1 MINMSDAASF
11 SDESQD
17 SRPRSALPAPSDGRP
32 PRTLVLLPPAASK
45 DEAPRWSEARFADA
59 TPEGARASPTR
70 GRWRAAAS
78 LAAVVLIAAAAAAQF
93 HVLSAERGRTL
104 ALDRRLDAIAAQLQA
119 LDANRPHDDI
129 AGVKKSLADIKAS
142 AASAHDLGGAVGQL
156 TARVDRL
163 EKDQSNHLDRLDRDS
178 TQRLAEIAQRL
189 DKLEVKPAAPV
200 VAKTEVPKAAPAVSM
215 ETTGAI
221 EKPKP
226 RLRNFYLADIRNG
239 YAMIGGP
246 AGEFA
251 VAPGDNVPGGG
262 RVLRIE
268 RHGRDWVVVTTLGQI
283 ASSDD

>member
-1 MINMSDAASF
+1 MASMSDAAFS
-11 SDESQD
+11 SDESHD
-17 SRPRSALPAPSDGRP
+17 SAPRGALPAPIDEKRT
-32 PRTLVLLPPAASK
+32 RTLVLMPAPAPR
-45 DEAPRWSEARFADA
+45 DETPRWSEARFADA
-59 TPEGARASPTR
+59 PPEEPPTGR
-70 GRWRAAAS
+70 VSGRWRAAAS
-78 LAAVVLIAAAAAAQF
+78 LAAIVLFCAAAAAQI
-93 HVLSAERGRTL
+93 HIVSTERRQTR
-104 ALDRRLDAIAAQLQA
+104 ALDRRLDAIVAQLHA
-119 LDANRPHDDI
+119 LDANRPHDDL
-129 AGVKKSLADIKAS
+129 ASLKKSLADIKAS

-189 DKLEVKPAAPV
+189 EKLEAKATAAV
-200 VAKTEVPKAAPAVSM
+200 VAKTEVPKAAPGVSL

-246 AGEFA
+246 EGEFA

-283 ASSDD
+283 ASVDN

>member
-1 MINMSDAASF
+1 M
-11 SDESQD
+11 
-17 SRPRSALPAPSDGRP
+17 
-32 PRTLVLLPPAASK
+32 PAAAAR
-45 DEAPRWSEARFADA
+45 DEAPRWSDAHFADA
-59 TPEGARASPTR
+59 PPEARRARRTS

-78 LAAVVLIAAAAAAQF
+78 LAAVVVIGAAAAAQIN
-93 HVLSAERGRTL
+93 VVSAERGQMQ
-104 ALDRRLDAIAAQLQA
+104 ALDRRLDSIAAQIHA
-119 LDANRPHDDI
+119 LDASRPRDDL
-129 AGVKKSLADIKAS
+129 AGLKKSLADIKAS
-142 AASAHDLGGAVGQL
+142 AASTHDLGGAVGQL

-163 EKDQSNHLDRLDRDS
+163 EKDSSSHIDRLDKDS

-189 DKLEVKPAAPV
+189 DKLEAKATAALA
-200 VAKTEVPKAAPAVSM
+200 AKTDVPKAAPGVSM

-246 AGEFA
+246 EGEFA

-283 ASSDD
+283 ASADN